1 MQGAGVNVLKG
12 LNRKII
18 NGPSINGML
27 SPNKTMDQFFDTD
40 ITNSDNDYQRVAFF
54 DQSNAMGFSTNE
66 DKLGRLAQINKT
78 QLDQA
83 LRDINNFAQTDAGF
97 KRKFFP
103 KSGGA

>member
-1 MQGAGVNVLKG
+1 M
-12 LNRKII
+12 I
-18 NGPSINGML
+18 

-78 QLDQA
+78 
-83 LRDINNFAQTDAGF
+83 
-97 KRKFFP
+97 
-103 KSGGA
+103 